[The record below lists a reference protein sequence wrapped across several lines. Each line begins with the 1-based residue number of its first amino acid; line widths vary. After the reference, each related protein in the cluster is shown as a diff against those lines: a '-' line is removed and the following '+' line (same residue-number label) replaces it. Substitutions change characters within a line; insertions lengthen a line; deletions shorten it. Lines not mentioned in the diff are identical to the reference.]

1 MAKIR
6 ADDLID
12 LFERMAREH
21 WAYEW
26 GAAREGCVDCS
37 GAFVYAYR
45 ALGGPSIA
53 HGSNTIAR
61 KSCGEMAPAS
71 EAKPGYA
78 VFRWREDGEP
88 ERYEN
93 DGRDDYYHIG
103 LMGRN
108 GTVLNA
114 KSTAAGFVES
124 PLTGWAYAAPLLDV
138 SYGAEDALS
147 GSGGDTSTAGE
158 SETLPAVCR
167 AVVSTSRDPLN
178 LRDEPG
184 PGGRKIGKLPR
195 GAVVDVLDTAVN
207 AGWWRVRHDGLVGY
221 ASCDYLRRID
231 EQTEEAEGVEIADGV
246 TAEAITATTLVREDA
261 EGCVTL
267 IGRWRVAED

>member
-1 MAKIR
+1 MGKIKS
-6 ADDLID
+6 DDLID

-37 GAFVYAYR
+37 GAFVYAFK
-45 ALGGPSIA
+45 ALGGPAIA

-61 KSCGEMAPAS
+61 KHCGEMVSAS

-88 ERYEN
+88 ERYES
-93 DGRDDYYHIG
+93 DGKDDFYHIG

-114 KSTAAGFVES
+114 KGTASGFVES
-124 PLTGWAYAAPLLDV
+124 PLAGWAYAAPLLAVNYD
-138 SYGAEDALS
+138 EK
-147 GSGGDTSTAGE
+147 GE
-158 SETLPAVCR
+158 STMATEKALFKAR
-167 AVVSTSRDPLN
+167 VVTKKDPLT

-184 PGGRKIGKLPR
+184 IRGSKIGSLPR
-195 GAVVDVLDTAVN
+195 GAVVEVLAE
-207 AGWWRVRHDGLVGY
+207 ACGWAYVSYGGKMGY
-221 ASCDYLRRID
+221 ASMAYLQRID
-231 EQTEEAEGVEIADGV
+231 AEAEEAEGVEIADGV
-246 TAEAITATTLVREDA
+246 VAEAIAATTLVREDG
-261 EGCVTL
+261 EGCITL